1 MTGFEGWS
9 LLHRLA
15 LGCCALIVAL
25 EYGLCVFGFFWG
37 DSR

>member
-15 LGCCALIVAL
+15 LGWPGNAVAKIM
-25 EYGLCVFGFFWG
+25 EVFPEQPE
-37 DSR
+37 SA